1 MPRIVLD
8 YSGQAGL
15 PDSVTWCWLYF

>member
-8 YSGQAGL
+8 CSGQAGVL
-15 PDSVTWCWLYF
+15 DSVTWCWLYF